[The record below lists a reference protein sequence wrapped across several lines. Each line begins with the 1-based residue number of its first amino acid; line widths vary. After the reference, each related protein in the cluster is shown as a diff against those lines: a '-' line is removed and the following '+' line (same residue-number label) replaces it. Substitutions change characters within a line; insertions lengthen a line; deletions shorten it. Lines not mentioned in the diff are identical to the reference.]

1 MNRLLCSSA
10 LALLFASSALAH
22 EVGCDGKPPTA
33 AIKASCCGD
42 HDWARLQPGQW
53 REDGGV
59 YFVLLDGAWHPVVY
73 SYHGDPIKPLP
84 STDGC
89 DYVWYRRQGGN
100 GYWNDDESAHA
111 GGGEIH
117 FFCLQLSMAF

>member
-1 MNRLLCSSA
+1 MRRLLWSSA
-10 LALLFASSALAH
+10 LALILSHACAH
-22 EVGCDGKPPTA
+22 EIGCDGKPPAA

-53 REDGGV
+53 REEGGV
-59 YFVLLDGAWHPVVY
+59 YSVLLDGAWHPVLY
-73 SYHGDPIKPLP
+73 SVAGEPIKPLP

-89 DYVWYRRQGGN
+89 DYVWYRRQGEN
-100 GYWNDDESAHA
+100 TFWNDDETAHV
-111 GGGEIH
+111 GLGEIH